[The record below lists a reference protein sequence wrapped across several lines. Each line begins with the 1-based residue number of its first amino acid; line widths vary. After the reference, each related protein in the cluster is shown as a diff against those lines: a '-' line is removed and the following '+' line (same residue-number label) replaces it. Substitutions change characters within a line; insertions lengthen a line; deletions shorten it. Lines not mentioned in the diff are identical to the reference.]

1 MILFYPL
8 GLMPETGVYTSK
20 FSVTGSEEIDGK
32 DVKCSYTVKDYGYT
46 ETTKIVKSYVTGELL
61 TVFSV

>member
-1 MILFYPL
+1 
-8 GLMPETGVYTSK
+8 MPETGVYTSK

-46 ETTKIVKSYVTGELL
+46 ETTKIVKSYVTGEL
-61 TVFSV
+61 